1 MTRIAGWGGVP
12 AVDGQERLGESLTDV
27 CRPASLTRGL
37 GRSYGDA
44 SLPARDGAV
53 VAATRLGDRVLAFD
67 REAGILRAEA
77 GFRLAQLERLTR
89 PAGWVSPV
97 VPGTRHV
104 TLGGMVASDIHG
116 KNHHV
121 AGCFGAHVRSLL
133 IQLADGRG
141 LEIGPA
147 CEPEL
152 FAATIGGMGLTGHV
166 LEVEVALLA
175 IARPWLV
182 VEIETAPDLQA
193 LVAALRAASRAWP
206 YTVAW
211 VDALSRGKHLGRGVI
226 IKGRWATTDEA
237 PATLPAR
244 SPADPL
250 LFVPFNLPGWVLGR
264 ASVRAFD
271 EIYYRTHLWRDRAQR
286 RRSEPKLAHPDGFF
300 YPLDGIRD
308 WNRLYGKRGFIQHQ
322 SVLPV
327 DDDDGVMLRY
337 FDTLTRHGGA
347 SFLTVV
353 KDCGPEG
360 RGLLSFPRPGLSV
373 ALDLPMRGAATQHLV
388 DALNRHV
395 LDAGG
400 RIYLAKDALTRREDF
415 VAMEPRLPA
424 FDAVRRKW
432 DPERRLR
439 SALSVRLLGDAA

>member
-1 MTRIAGWGGVP
+1 MARIAGWGGVP
-12 AVDGQERLGESLTDV
+12 AVDADERVGESLADV
-27 CRPASLTRGL
+27 CRPATLTRGL

-44 SLPARDGAV
+44 SLPARAGAV
-53 VAATRLGDRVLAFD
+53 VAGTRFGDRVLAFD
-67 REAGILRAEA
+67 RETGVLRAEA
-77 GFRLAQLERLTR
+77 GFRLEQLERLTR

-121 AGCFGAHVRSLL
+121 AGCIGEHVRSLL
-133 IQLADGRG
+133 IQVADGRT

-147 CEPEL
+147 HEPEL
-152 FAATIGGMGLTGHV
+152 FAATLGGMGLTGHV
-166 LEVEVALLA
+166 LEVELALLP

-182 VEIETAPDLQA
+182 VEVETAPDLA
-193 LVAALRAASRAWP
+193 TLVAGLRTASRDWP
-206 YTVAW
+206 YTVTW
-211 VDALSRGKHLGRGVI
+211 VDALSRGRHMGRGVI
-226 IKGRWATTDEA
+226 IKGRWAAADEA
-237 PATLPAR
+237 PATLSAR
-244 SPADPL
+244 SPADPRL
-250 LFVPFNLPGWVLGR
+250 AVPFNLPSWVLGR

-271 EIYYRTHLWRDRAQR
+271 ELYYLLHRWRSG
-286 RRSEPKLAHPDGFF
+286 RSVVHPDGFF

-308 WNRLYGKRGFIQHQ
+308 WNRLYGTRGFIQHQ
-322 SVLPV
+322 SVLPI
-327 DDDDGVMLRY
+327 DDGDAVIVRY

-347 SFLTVV
+347 SFLTVL
-353 KDCGPEG
+353 KDCGAEG
-360 RGLLSFPRPGLSV
+360 RGMLSFPRPGLSV
-373 ALDLPMRGAATQHLV
+373 ALDVPMRGAATQSLV

-415 VAMEPRLPA
+415 AAMEPRLA
-424 FDAVRRKW
+424 RFDAVRRKW

-439 SALSVRLLGDAA
+439 SALSVRLLGDPA

>member
-12 AVDGQERLGESLTDV
+12 AIEGHERLGESLADV

-44 SLPARDGAV
+44 SLPACTGAV
-53 VAATRLGDRVLAFD
+53 VAGTRLGDRVLAFD
-67 REAGILRAEA
+67 CDTGVLRAEA
-77 GFRLAQLERLTR
+77 GFRLEQLERLTR

-121 AGCFGAHVRSLL
+121 AGCIGAHVRSLL
-133 IQLADGRG
+133 IQVADGRQ
-141 LEIGPA
+141 LEIGPER
-147 CEPEL
+147 EPEL
-152 FAATIGGMGLTGHV
+152 FAATIAGMGLTGHI
-166 LEVEVALLA
+166 LEVELALLA

-182 VEIETAPDLQA
+182 VEIETAPDLSA
-193 LVAALRAASRAWP
+193 LVAGLRAASRTWP
-206 YTVAW
+206 YTVTW
-211 VDALSRGKHLGRGVI
+211 VDALSRGKHMGRGVI
-226 IKGRWATTDEA
+226 IKGRWAAADEA

-244 SPADPL
+244 SPSGL

-271 EIYYRTHLWRDRAQR
+271 ELYYQVHRWRTGRNVV
-286 RRSEPKLAHPDGFF
+286 HPDGFF

-308 WNRLYGKRGFIQHQ
+308 WNRLYGARGFIQHQ

-327 DDDDGVMLRY
+327 DDGDDVITRY

-347 SFLTVV
+347 SFLTVI
-353 KDCGPEG
+353 KDCGAEG
-360 RGLLSFPRPGLSV
+360 RGMLSFPRPGLSV
-373 ALDLPMRGAATQHLV
+373 ALDLPMRGAATQSLV

-415 VAMEPRLPA
+415 VTMEPRLAA

>member
-1 MTRIAGWGGVP
+1 MP
-12 AVDGQERLGESLTDV
+12 AVEGDERLGESLADV

-44 SLPARDGAV
+44 SLPARAGAV
-53 VAATRLGDRVLAFD
+53 VAGTRLGDRVLAFD
-67 REAGILRAEA
+67 RETGILRAEA
-77 GFRLAQLERLTR
+77 GFRLEQLERLTR

-121 AGCFGAHVRSLL
+121 AGCIGAHVRSLL
-133 IQLADGRG
+133 IQVADGRQ
-141 LEIGPA
+141 LEIGPER
-147 CEPEL
+147 EPEL
-152 FAATIGGMGLTGHV
+152 FAATIAGMGLTGHV
-166 LEVEVALLA
+166 LEVELALLA
-175 IARPWLV
+175 ITRPWLV
-182 VEIETAPDLQA
+182 VEIETAPDLAA
-193 LVAALRAASRAWP
+193 LVAGLRAASRTWP
-206 YTVAW
+206 YTVTW
-211 VDALSRGKHLGRGVI
+211 VDALSRGKHMGRGVI
-226 IKGRWATTDEA
+226 IKGRWAAADEA
-237 PATLPAR
+237 PETLPSR
-244 SPADPL
+244 SPSGL

-271 EIYYRTHLWRDRAQR
+271 EAYYQLHRWRTGRNVV
-286 RRSEPKLAHPDGFF
+286 HPDGFF

-308 WNRLYGKRGFIQHQ
+308 WNRLYGVRGFIQHQ

-327 DDDDGVMLRY
+327 DDGDDVITRY
-337 FDTLTRHGGA
+337 FETLTRHGGA
-347 SFLTVV
+347 SFLTVI
-353 KDCGPEG
+353 KDCGAEG
-360 RGLLSFPRPGLSV
+360 RGMLSFPRPGLSV
-373 ALDLPMRGAATQHLV
+373 ALDLPMRGAATQSLV

-395 LDAGG
+395 LEAGG

-415 VAMEPRLPA
+415 AAMEPRLAA

-432 DPERRLR
+432 DPEGRLR

>member
-1 MTRIAGWGGVP
+1 MARIAGWGGVP
-12 AVDGQERLGESLTDV
+12 AVEGQERLGESLADV

-44 SLPARDGAV
+44 SLPARAGAV
-53 VAATRLGDRVLAFD
+53 VAGTRLGDRVLAFD
-67 REAGILRAEA
+67 REAGVVRAEA
-77 GFRLAQLERLTR
+77 GFRLEQLDRLTR
-89 PAGWVSPV
+89 PAGWTSPV

-121 AGCFGAHVRSLL
+121 AGCIGAHVRGLL
-133 IQLADGRG
+133 LQVADGRQ
-141 LEIGPA
+141 LEIGPDR
-147 CEPEL
+147 EPDL
-152 FAATIGGMGLTGHV
+152 FAATIAGMGLTGHI
-166 LEVEVALLA
+166 LEVELALLA

-182 VEIETAPDLQA
+182 VEIDTAPDLPA
-193 LVAALRAASRAWP
+193 LVAGLRAASRAWP
-206 YTVAW
+206 YTVTW
-211 VDALSRGKHLGRGVI
+211 VDALSRGKHMGRGVI
-226 IKGRWATTDEA
+226 IKGRWATPDEA
-237 PATLPAR
+237 PAALPSR
-244 SPADPL
+244 SPAEPRL
-250 LFVPFNLPGWVLGR
+250 VVPFNLPGWVLGR
-264 ASVRAFD
+264 TSIRAFD
-271 EIYYRTHLWRDRAQR
+271 EIYYRMHRWRAG
-286 RRSEPKLAHPDGFF
+286 RSVVHPDGFF

-308 WNRLYGKRGFIQHQ
+308 WNRLYGTRGFVQHQ
-322 SVLPV
+322 SVLPLCDG
-327 DDDDGVMLRY
+327 DDVLVRY

-347 SFLTVV
+347 SFLTVI
-353 KDCGPEG
+353 KDCGAEG

-373 ALDLPMRGAATQHLV
+373 ALDLPMRDAATRSLV

-415 VAMEPRLPA
+415 LAMEPRLAA

>member
-1 MTRIAGWGGVP
+1 MARIAGWGGVP
-12 AVDGQERLGESLTDV
+12 AIDGDERVGESLVDV
-27 CRPASLTRGL
+27 CRPATLTRGL

-44 SLPARDGAV
+44 SLPARAGAV
-53 VAATRLGDRVLAFD
+53 VAGTRLGDRVLAFD
-67 REAGILRAEA
+67 RDTGVLRAEA
-77 GFRLAQLERLTR
+77 GFRLEQLDRLTR

-121 AGCFGAHVRSLL
+121 AGCIGEHVRSLL
-133 IQLADGRG
+133 IQVADGRT
-141 LEIGPA
+141 LEIGPEH
-147 CEPEL
+147 EPEL
-152 FAATIGGMGLTGHV
+152 FTATLGGMGLTGHV
-166 LEVEVALLA
+166 LEVELALLP

-182 VEIETAPDLQA
+182 VEIETAPDLA
-193 LVAALRAASRAWP
+193 TLVAGLRAASRAWP
-206 YTVAW
+206 YTVTW
-211 VDALSRGKHLGRGVI
+211 VDALSRGRHMGRGVI
-226 IKGRWATTDEA
+226 IKGRWAAADEA
-237 PATLPAR
+237 PATPSAR
-244 SPADPL
+244 SPADPV

-271 EIYYRTHLWRDRAQR
+271 ELYYRLHRWRAG
-286 RRSEPKLAHPDGFF
+286 RSVVHPDGFF

-308 WNRLYGKRGFIQHQ
+308 WNRLYGTRGFIQHQ

-327 DDDDGVMLRY
+327 DDGDDVVTRY

-347 SFLTVV
+347 SFLTVI
-353 KDCGPEG
+353 KDCGAEG
-360 RGLLSFPRPGLSV
+360 RGMLSFPRPGLSV
-373 ALDLPMRGAATQHLV
+373 ALDVPMRGAATQSLV

-415 VAMEPRLPA
+415 AAMEPRLPL

>member
-12 AVDGQERLGESLTDV
+12 AVEGDERLGESLAEV

-44 SLPARDGAV
+44 SLPARAGAV
-53 VAATRLGDRVLAFD
+53 VAGTRLGDRVLAFD
-67 REAGILRAEA
+67 RETGVLRAEA
-77 GFRLAQLERLTR
+77 GFRLEQLERLTR

-121 AGCFGAHVRSLL
+121 AGCIGAHVRSLL
-133 IQLADGRG
+133 IQVADGRQ
-141 LEIGPA
+141 LEIGPDR
-147 CEPEL
+147 EPEL
-152 FAATIGGMGLTGHV
+152 FAATIAGMGLTGHI
-166 LEVEVALLA
+166 LEVELALLA

-182 VEIETAPDLQA
+182 VEIETAPDLAA
-193 LVAALRAASRAWP
+193 LVGGLRAASRTWP
-206 YTVAW
+206 YTVTW
-211 VDALSRGKHLGRGVI
+211 VDALSRGKHMGRGVI
-226 IKGRWATTDEA
+226 IKGRWAAADEA
-237 PATLPAR
+237 PERLPTR
-244 SPADPL
+244 SPSGL

-271 EIYYRTHLWRDRAQR
+271 EVYYQLHRWRTGRNVV
-286 RRSEPKLAHPDGFF
+286 HPDGFF

-308 WNRLYGKRGFIQHQ
+308 WNRLYGARGFIQHQ

-327 DDDDGVMLRY
+327 DDGDDVIARY

-347 SFLTVV
+347 SFLTVI
-353 KDCGPEG
+353 KDCGAEG
-360 RGLLSFPRPGLSV
+360 RGMLSFPRPGLSV
-373 ALDLPMRGAATQHLV
+373 ALDLPMRGTATQSLV

-415 VAMEPRLPA
+415 AAMEPRLAA

>member
-12 AVDGQERLGESLTDV
+12 AVEGHERLGESLADV

-44 SLPARDGAV
+44 SLPARAGAV
-53 VAATRLGDRVLAFD
+53 VAGTRLGDRVLAFD
-67 REAGILRAEA
+67 RETGVLRAEA

-121 AGCFGAHVRSLL
+121 AGCIGAHVRSLL
-133 IQLADGRG
+133 VQVADGRQ
-141 LEIGPA
+141 LEIGPER
-147 CEPEL
+147 EPEL
-152 FAATIGGMGLTGHV
+152 FAATIAGMGLTGHI
-166 LEVEVALLA
+166 LEVELALLA

-182 VEIETAPDLQA
+182 VEIETAPDLTA
-193 LVAALRAASRAWP
+193 LVGGLRAASRTWP
-206 YTVAW
+206 YTVSW
-211 VDALSRGKHLGRGVI
+211 VDALSRGKHMGRGVI
-226 IKGRWATTDEA
+226 IKGRWAAADEA
-237 PATLPAR
+237 PERLPAR
-244 SPADPL
+244 SPSGL

-271 EIYYRTHLWRDRAQR
+271 EVYYQLHRWRTGRTVV
-286 RRSEPKLAHPDGFF
+286 HPDGFF

-308 WNRLYGKRGFIQHQ
+308 WNRLYGARGFIQHQ

-327 DDDDGVMLRY
+327 DDGDDVIARY

-347 SFLTVV
+347 SFLTVI
-353 KDCGPEG
+353 KDCGAEG
-360 RGLLSFPRPGLSV
+360 RGMLSFPRPGLSV
-373 ALDLPMRGAATQHLV
+373 ALDLPMRGAATQSLV

-415 VAMEPRLPA
+415 AAMEPRLAA